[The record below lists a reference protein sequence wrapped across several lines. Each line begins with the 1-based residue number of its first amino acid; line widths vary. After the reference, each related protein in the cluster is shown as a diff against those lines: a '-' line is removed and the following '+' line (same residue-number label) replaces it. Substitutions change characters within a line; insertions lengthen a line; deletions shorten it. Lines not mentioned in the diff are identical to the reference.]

1 MSQTTA
7 TAQGLPWTDN
17 FLLGHARLDET
28 HREFVAVVD
37 HMLTCADADLA
48 AAVSAFVVH
57 AEAHFADEEAMME
70 ATGFPATDCH
80 VDDHNAVFASAQEVE
95 ALVLAGNIEIGR
107 VFAAELARW
116 FPSHADYLDSA
127 LAHWVVKRSTGGK
140 PVVLKRNVAVRVE
153 D

>member
-1 MSQTTA
+1 MTQTPTL
-7 TAQGLPWTDN
+7 AQGLPWTDN

-37 HMLTCADADLA
+37 RMLTCSDADFPA
-48 AAVSAFVVH
+48 AMRAFIVH
-57 AEAHFADEEAMME
+57 AEAHFGDEKAMME

-80 VDDHNAVFASAQEVE
+80 VDDHNAVYSSALEVE
-95 ALVLAGNIEIGR
+95 PLVLAGNIEIGR
-107 VFAAELARW
+107 AFAAELARW

-140 PVVLKRNVAVRVE
+140 PVVLKRNIAVERA